1 MYGLV
6 IDDRRL
12 NFSSSH
18 FIIEHDKCE
27 RLHGHN
33 YGVKV
38 ELEADLDTRRMVVD
52 FKEAKDLIAA
62 VCDRLDH
69 RILIPKESPDIQI
82 KRKGG
87 QVEISV
93 KEKRYSFPE
102 TDCIF
107 VDLPA
112 TTAEEI
118 ARYIYEELV
127 RDLPSLEKVYVSESD
142 GSTAYYTAD

>member
-38 ELEADLDTRRMVVD
+38 ELEAELDTRKMVAD

-62 VCDRLDH
+62 VCDKLDH
-69 RILIPKESPDIQI
+69 RILIPKESADIQI
-82 KRKGG
+82 QRNGG
-87 QVEISV
+87 QAEITV
-93 KEKRYSFPE
+93 KEKHYSFPE
-102 TDCIF
+102 SDCIF
-107 VDLPA
+107 LPISA

-118 ARYIYEELV
+118 ARYIYEEL
-127 RDLPSLEKVYVSESD
+127 RKDMPQIKKVYVSESD
-142 GSTAYYTAD
+142 GSTAYYTE